1 VRPGARLLDDAQV
14 QGALQSARAAEQQAV
29 ADLERLRAMAI
40 PH

>member
-1 VRPGARLLDDAQV
+1 V
-14 QGALQSARAAEQQAV
+14 QAALQAARAAEQQAV